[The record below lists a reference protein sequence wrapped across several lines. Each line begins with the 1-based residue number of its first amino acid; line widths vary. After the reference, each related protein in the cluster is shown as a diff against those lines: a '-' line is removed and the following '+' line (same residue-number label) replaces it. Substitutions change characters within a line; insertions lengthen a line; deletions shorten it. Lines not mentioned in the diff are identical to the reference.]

1 MSYKIRALWEGEVL
15 EESIDFGDWS
25 NTAFAYFDS
34 TVSKYRRSNPLEGGV
49 SVQLLNGDDVEYETF
64 VDGD

>member
-1 MSYKIRALWEGEVL
+1 MSYVVRALWEGEVL
-15 EESIDFGDWS
+15 EYEDFGDFENLANARFS
-25 NTAFAYFDS
+25 S
-34 TVSKYRRSNPLEGGV
+34 TVSKYRRADPIDGGV